1 MWQFDSII
9 NIFVENGWLLL
20 GTFIVFYFIYKRFI
34 SSFVQDIQQRKELER
49 RKKFDTEVQEAYKDR
64 IRIARERAQQE
75 IDNKIVKT
83 NKRLDIK
90 KQHEKMA
97 DDSGEHFCP
106 LPSSAKSEVSADSH
120 ALVTQLTSST
130 PVVVFSKTYCPY
142 CKKAKQALSTFR
154 ISNDLYKIIELN
166 ERDDGDKI
174 QDALLEITG
183 ARSVP
188 RVFIGGKCIGGCD
201 DTMTA
206 HRDGRLEKMLKEAG
220 AI

>member
-1 MWQFDSII
+1 MKEDGR
-9 NIFVENGWLLL
+9 NIV
-20 GTFIVFYFIYKRFI
+20 
-34 SSFVQDIQQRKELER
+34 
-49 RKKFDTEVQEAYKDR
+49 DTEVQEAYKDR

-75 IDNKIVKT
+75 IDNKIVET

-130 PVVVFSKTYCPY
+130 PVVVFSKIYCPY
-142 CKKAKQALSTFR
+142 CMRAKHILSKFPIR
-154 ISNDLYKIIELN
+154 SDLYKVIELTKRN
-166 ERDDGDKI
+166 DGSKI

-201 DTMTA
+201 DTVA
-206 HRDGRLEKMLKEAG
+206 AYKDGRLERMLKEAG